1 MASNAWTPI
10 SPPTRLAGADVMAGL
25 SVALVLI
32 PQSMAYAELAGLPPH
47 IGLFASALPPIFAA
61 FAASSP
67 YLQTGPVALTSL
79 LTFGALAE
87 IAEPGS
93 VDYVELAALLALV
106 VGVTRL
112 VLGALRL
119 GVVAYLMSEP
129 VLVGFT
135 SSAAILIIGSQLP
148 KTLGVDTPD
157 GGILENAWWSI
168 RHGGQWEGRS
178 VVIAALTVLLVLGGR
193 RLHRLF
199 PAALVAVTGGVVF
212 SRLTDYDG
220 PVVGDVPTGFPNLG
234 LDLPW
239 GSTGSVLVAGI
250 VIALVGFAEPASI
263 ARVFAA
269 TDRQPWSADREF
281 VSQGLANVASALSG
295 GFPVGGSFS
304 RSSLNRLSGAQSH
317 WSGLVTGAA
326 VMMFLPVA
334 DVLEPLPRSVLG
346 GVVVAAVVRLV
357 QPAQL
362 VGMARRSRPQ
372 AIVAWGTFAAT
383 LALAPRVEQG
393 VLVGIG
399 LSLGLHLWRE
409 LRIDVPRRIDGSI
422 LHLEPRGVLW
432 FATAARLERQVLD
445 ALAAEPD
452 VDDLRIDLGGC
463 GRVDFTAATVLGRLG
478 DDAQSAGLKVVIT
491 RIPDNVTRHLERFS

>member
-1 MASNAWTPI
+1 MATDDWAPSP
-10 SPPTRLAGADVMAGL
+10 PPTRLAGADLIAGL

-32 PQSMAYAELAGLPPH
+32 PQSMAYAELAGLPSH
-47 IGLFASALPPIFAA
+47 LGLFASALPPIFAA

-112 VLGALRL
+112 VLGALRM
-119 GVVAYLMSEP
+119 GSVVYLMSEP

-135 SSAAILIIGSQLP
+135 SSAAILIISSQLP
-148 KTLGVDTPD
+148 KALGVDAPD
-157 GGILENAWWSI
+157 RGTLGNAWWSI

-193 RLHRLF
+193 RAHRLF
-199 PAALVAVTGGVVF
+199 PGALVAVAGGVAF

-220 PVVGDVPTGFPNLG
+220 PVVGDVPTGFPDLG

-239 GSTGSVLVAGI
+239 GSTGSILVAGI

-269 TDRQPWSADREF
+269 ADRQPWSANREF

-295 GFPVGGSFS
+295 AFPVGGSFS
-304 RSSLNRLSGAQSH
+304 RSSLNRLSGAQSR
-317 WSGLVTGAA
+317 WSGLVTG
-326 VMMFLPVA
+326 VVVVVFLPVA
-334 DVLEPLPRSVLG
+334 DVLEPLPRAVLG
-346 GVVVAAVVRLV
+346 GVVVAAVVGLV
-357 QPAQL
+357 RPVQL
-362 VGMARRSRPQ
+362 VGMARRSRPE
-372 AIVAWGTFAAT
+372 AVVAWGTFSAT
-383 LALAPRVEQG
+383 LALAPQVERG

-409 LRIDVPRRIDGSI
+409 LRIDVPSRINGTI

-445 ALAAEPD
+445 ALASEPD

-463 GRVDFTAATVLGRLG
+463 RRVDVTAATVLGRLG
-478 DDAQSAGLKVVIT
+478 DDARSTGLKVTIT
-491 RIPDNVTRHLERFS
+491 QIPDNVARRLDRFN

>member
-10 SPPTRLAGADVMAGL
+10 PPPTRLAGADVMAGL

-135 SSAAILIIGSQLP
+135 SSAAILIISSQLP

-212 SRLTDYDG
+212 SRLTDYEG
-220 PVVGDVPTGFPNLG
+220 PVVGDVPTGFPDLG

-317 WSGLVTGAA
+317 WSGLVTG
-326 VMMFLPVA
+326 VVVLMFLPVA
-334 DVLEPLPRSVLG
+334 DVLEPLPRAVLG

-478 DDAQSAGLKVVIT
+478 DDARSAGLKVVIT

>member
-1 MASNAWTPI
+1 MAPNAWTPI
-10 SPPTRLAGADVMAGL
+10 PPPTRLAGVDVMAGL

-112 VLGALRL
+112 VLGALRM

-135 SSAAILIIGSQLP
+135 SSAAILIISSQLP
-148 KTLGVDTPD
+148 KTLGVDAPE

-199 PAALVAVTGGVVF
+199 PAALVAVAGGVAF

-220 PVVGDVPTGFPNLG
+220 PVVGDVPTGFPDLG

-317 WSGLVTGAA
+317 WSGLVTG
-326 VMMFLPVA
+326 VVVVMFLPVA
-334 DVLEPLPRSVLG
+334 DVLEPLPRAVLG

-362 VGMARRSRPQ
+362 VGMARRSGPQ

-393 VLVGIG
+393 VMVGIG

-409 LRIDVPRRIDGSI
+409 LRIDVPRRIDGTI

-478 DDAQSAGLKVVIT
+478 DDARSAGLKVVIT

>member
-1 MASNAWTPI
+1 MATDDWAPSP
-10 SPPTRLAGADVMAGL
+10 PPTRLAGADLIAGL

-32 PQSMAYAELAGLPPH
+32 PQSMAYAELAGLPSH
-47 IGLFASALPPIFAA
+47 LGLFASALPPIFAA

-106 VGVTRL
+106 VGLTRL
-112 VLGALRL
+112 VLGTLQM
-119 GVVAYLMSEP
+119 GSVVYLMSEP

-135 SSAAILIIGSQLP
+135 SSAAILIISSQLP
-148 KTLGVDTPD
+148 KTLGVDAPD
-157 GGILENAWWSI
+157 RGILENAWWSI
-168 RHGGQWEGRS
+168 RHGSQWEGRS

-193 RLHRLF
+193 RAHRLF
-199 PAALVAVTGGVVF
+199 PGALVAVAGSVAF
-212 SRLTDYDG
+212 SRLTNYDG
-220 PVVGDVPTGFPNLG
+220 PVVGDVPTGFPDLG

-239 GSTGSVLVAGI
+239 GSAASILVAGI

-269 TDRQPWSADREF
+269 ADRQPWSANREF

-295 GFPVGGSFS
+295 AFPVGGSFS
-304 RSSLNRLSGAQSH
+304 RSSLNRLSGAQSR
-317 WSGLVTGAA
+317 WSGLVTG
-326 VMMFLPVA
+326 VVVVLFLPVA
-334 DVLEPLPRSVLG
+334 DVLEPLPQAVLG
-346 GVVVAAVVRLV
+346 GVVVAAVASLVR
-357 QPAQL
+357 PIQL
-362 VGMARRSRPQ
+362 VGMARRSRPE
-372 AIVAWGTFAAT
+372 AVVAWGTFSAT
-383 LALAPRVEQG
+383 LALAPQVERG

-409 LRIDVPRRIDGSI
+409 LRIDVPSRINGTI

-445 ALAAEPD
+445 ALASEPD

-463 GRVDFTAATVLGRLG
+463 RRVDVTAATVLGRLG
-478 DDAQSAGLKVVIT
+478 DDARSTGLKVTIT
-491 RIPDNVTRHLERFS
+491 QIPDNVARRLDRFS